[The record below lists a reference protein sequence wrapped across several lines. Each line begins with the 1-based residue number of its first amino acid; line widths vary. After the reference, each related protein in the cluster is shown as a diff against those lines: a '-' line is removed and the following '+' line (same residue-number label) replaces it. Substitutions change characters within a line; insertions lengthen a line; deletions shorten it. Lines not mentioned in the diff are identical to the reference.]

1 MHLVFSFFL
10 GTVASAIF
18 CPFNFLTSIRQRV
31 RENLSKEPLL
41 FFGKVLFSFQ
51 IRNAFLSQLRTVSLA
66 LRCMSL
72 LLVVPQ
78 NSVPPSPG
86 FVPIHF
92 LFQSVIS
99 PFDVQHRCSSHKY
112 GELTDDCCKQARI
125 MNVFAFFTLPSSPL
139 IKQFA
144 SLVDKSNVST
154 LHTQERLHLSFY
166 ICARHALATSIHL
179 VLPQP

>member
-1 MHLVFSFFL
+1 M
-10 GTVASAIF
+10 SAVF
-18 CPFNFLTSIRQRV
+18 CPFHFLTYFRQRV
-31 RENLSKEPLL
+31 RKNLSKEPSL

-51 IRNAFLSQLRTVSLA
+51 IRNAFLSQLQTVSLA

-72 LLVVPQ
+72 SLVVPQ
-78 NSVPPSPG
+78 NSVPPPPG

-99 PFDVQHRCSSHKY
+99 PFDVQHWCSQVWRT
-112 GELTDDCCKQARI
+112 TDDCCKQARI
-125 MNVFAFFTLPSSPL
+125 TSLFALFTLSSPPT

-144 SLVDKSNVST
+144 SWVDKSNVST
-154 LHTQERLHLSFY
+154 LQTQERLDLFFY
-166 ICARHALATSIHL
+166 SCARHLFATHIHL